1 MRGYGFILPY
11 REAAAATSRL
21 RREPRPGGVRDNA
34 RKGGLPR
41 PLARR
46 PVRRSGSDEG
56 EGFDGRCDPH
66 SRARDWREH
75 RHVHVPGPASVR
87 AVAGSEAFAVAVGF
101 LFGLRA
107 VPGRRPLQD
116 GCRYDAYVYLRDRN
130 QAFSGLAATM
140 VAGAAVFIR
149 SFRNLRSVP
158 VGFSP
163 VHVSAITL
171 ASANDDPETIK
182 APFRE
187 AALLAE
193 SLRGAPGV
201 ESATVADLLTFS
213 DSRISFSLTVPGDP
227 AQPKRTPN
235 LLRVDGSYFDALRIP
250 LIACRAFS
258 AHDDRHAPKV
268 AILSDGTARRLFGGQ
283 SPLGR
288 RILNRTSQVIAHPL
302 SDVRGS
308 ESAPS

>member
-1 MRGYGFILPY
+1 MRGNRSSCEVTGSSYPTAKRPRRPAGFGENRAQAASATTPAKADRHDRLRDGRY
-11 REAAAATSRL
+11 AVRVLMKAKASTAAAILILALGIGGNIAMFTFLDRL
-21 RREPRPGGVRDNA
+21 LYAPLPVPKPSQLQLVSCSGFA
-34 RKGGLPR
+34 RFP
-41 PLARR
+41 
-46 PVRRSGSDEG
+46 
-56 EGFDGRCDPH
+56 DGDR
-66 SRARDWREH
+66 
-75 RHVHVPGPASVR
+75 
-87 AVAGSEAFAVAVGF
+87 FKM
-101 LFGLRA
+101 
-107 VPGRRPLQD
+107 

-140 VAGAAVFIR
+140 VAGPAVFIR

-163 VHVSAITL
+163 EHVSAITL

-288 RILNRTSQVIAHPL
+288 RILNRTS
-302 SDVRGS
+302 
-308 ESAPS
+308 